1 MATFN
6 SELPNSQLP
15 NPKRVLIRGSDGA
28 DFDAMLRIINTEAEA
43 YHGVIPVD
51 CSSVVLADGRWMEI
65 QWR

>member
-1 MATFN
+1 
-6 SELPNSQLP
+6 
-15 NPKRVLIRGSDGA
+15 VLIRVSDGA

-43 YHGVIPVD
+43 YRGVIPVD